1 MMILNPYS
9 KLDKL
14 KKEHNAIILVH
25 YYQNLDI
32 KDVADIIGDSLELA
46 KQATQINA
54 EIIFFCSIQ
63 AFILLVKLVALS

>member
-1 MMILNPYS
+1 MILNPYS

-54 EIIFFCSIQ
+54 DIILYSSVQ
-63 AFILLVKLVALS
+63 AFILFEKIVELS

>member
-54 EIIFFCSIQ
+54 DIILYSS
-63 AFILLVKLVALS
+63 V